1 MFNYLERITVAAV
14 AIFLSSVILF
24 PSSPLSPPYYPI
36 VYAADVIS
44 CGRFALAVCYGTVG
58 NDNMKSADK
67 TSGPLT
73 TDGAVIEGLAGND
86 VLTGGPGNDVLTGGP
101 GNDVLTGGFGADSF
115 NCGPGDDII
124 KDFNKAEGDTTSK
137 NCERSEEP
145 IDCNLIVKVI
155 EELRAK
161 RNVLQEKLQS
171 ADTNQEPD
179 LIAYLEGQIQSLNT
193 QISQQENQLHQCSQT
208 NIDNTPKS

>member
-1 MFNYLERITVAAV
+1 MINYLERITVAAV

-24 PSSPLSPPYYPI
+24 PSSPLSSPYYSI
-36 VYAADVIS
+36 VYAV
-44 CGRFALAVCYGTVG
+44 
-58 NDNMKSADK
+58 
-67 TSGPLT
+67 
-73 TDGAVIEGLAGND
+73 
-86 VLTGGPGNDVLTGGP
+86 VLTGGP

-145 IDCNLIVKVI
+145 IDCKLIVKVI

-161 RNVLQEKLQS
+161 RNILQEKLQS
-171 ADTNQEPD
+171 ASTNQEPD
-179 LIAYLEGQIQSLNT
+179 LVAQIESLRSQIESLKA
-193 QISQQENQLHQCSQT
+193 QISNAEKQAQQ
-208 NIDNTPKS
+208 

>member
-24 PSSPLSPPYYPI
+24 PSSPLSSPYYSI
-36 VYAADVIS
+36 VYAADI
-44 CGRFALAVCYGTVG
+44 
-58 NDNMKSADK
+58 DIMKSANK
-67 TSGPLT
+67 TSGPPT

-86 VLTGGPGNDVLTGGP
+86 VLTGGPGNDVLTVGP
-101 GNDVLTGGFGADSF
+101 GADSF

-124 KDFNKAEGDTTSK
+124 KDFNKAKGDTTSK
-137 NCERSEEP
+137 NCEPSKEP

-155 EELRAK
+155 ETLKAQ

-171 ADTNQEPD
+171 ASTNQEPD
-179 LIAYLEGQIQSLNT
+179 LVADLVGQLIVLFRAT
-193 QISQQENQLHQCSQT
+193 
-208 NIDNTPKS
+208 

>member
-24 PSSPLSPPYYPI
+24 PSSPLSSTYYSI
-36 VYAADVIS
+36 VYAADVMS
-44 CGRFALAVCYGTVG
+44 CGRFFLAVCYGTVG

-67 TSGPLT
+67 TSGPPT

-86 VLTGGPGNDVLTGGP
+86 VLTGGPGNDVLTGG
-101 GNDVLTGGFGADSF
+101 LGADSF

-137 NCERSEEP
+137 NCEHSEEP
-145 IDCNLIVKVI
+145 IDCNLIVKLI
-155 EELRAK
+155 ETLKAQ
-161 RNVLQEKLQS
+161 RNVLQEKLQFAS
-171 ADTNQEPD
+171 TNQEPD
-179 LIAYLEGQIQSLNT
+179 LVADLVGQIESLNAE
-193 QISQQENQLHQCSQT
+193 ISHKENQLHQCLQT